1 MYNFRNQVLWIIFL
15 LSVNTIQAQTLSQLM
30 AAQELHQLPTGSDK
44 TELIRKLER
53 EGWYKQDLFVDQ
65 NGNPLE
71 SPKVDL
77 APFIDS
83 LGESTFLVTDISPAF
98 PGGTPVLNDY
108 LQSRLGDLLAKPN
121 GEVQNTLF
129 FKFSVLKDGKIVAVE
144 PANPIPEW
152 IPASTVKRCEAA
164 VREMPDWTPG
174 VFKDRPVKVKM
185 LMTFSLQ
192 E

>member
-1 MYNFRNQVLWIIFL
+1 MP
-15 LSVNTIQAQTLSQLM
+15 SGT
-30 AAQELHQLPTGSDK
+30 EK
-44 TELIRKLER
+44 TDFIRKLER
-53 EGWYKQDLFVDQ
+53 EGWYKQDLFLDQ

-77 APFIDS
+77 APYIDS
-83 LGESTFLVTDISPAF
+83 LGESTFLVADISPEF
-98 PGGTPVLNDY
+98 PGGALVQADY
-108 LQSRLGDLLAKPN
+108 LQGRLGDLLAKPN

-129 FKFSVLKDGKIVAVE
+129 FKFSVLKDGRIEAVE

-174 VFKDRPVKVKM
+174 KFKENPVKVRM
-185 LMTFSLQ
+185 LMIFGLRN
-192 E
+192 